1 VDHTP
6 PPFFKRGPA
15 PLVRLFFFASLSLAL
30 LVIDARFRY
39 VEGLR
44 GWLAL
49 AAYPLQ
55 RAATA
60 PIDLLMGI
68 GSYFSLQANL
78 LEENRELRERALAN
92 AQDAQ
97 RYQAAQAETAEL
109 RRVIGA
115 GERLPVQ
122 ATPAEVLYLGRDP
135 YSHKLF
141 IDRGSVQGVKAGSP
155 VADETGVVGQITRVH
170 PLVSEVTLLT
180 NPDQAIPVQVVRN
193 GLRAVAFGGGNAGTL
208 ELRYMPANAEVHP
221 GDRLVTSGIDGVYPP
236 GLAVASVVNVERD
249 EEHSFARVIC
259 RPTAGVD
266 RGRYVLILSSDNL
279 RPPRPDEAQTS
290 KERRGDK
297 TRRSRAKEKQADD
310 SQ

>member
-109 RRVIGA
+109 RRVMGA

>member
-60 PIDLLMGI
+60 PIDLLLGI
-68 GSYFSLQANL
+68 GSYFSLQADL
-78 LEENRELRERALAN
+78 LDENRQLRERALAN

-109 RRVIGA
+109 RRLIGA

-122 ATPAEVLYLGRDP
+122 AMPAEVLYLGRDP

-141 IDRGSVQGVKAGSP
+141 IDRGGVQGVKAGSP

-221 GDRLVTSGIDGVYPP
+221 GDRLVTSGIDGVYPA

-266 RGRYVLILSSDNL
+266 RGRYVLILSSENL
-279 RPPRPDEAQTS
+279 RPLRPDEAQTS
-290 KERRGDK
+290 KDRRGDK

>member
-1 VDHTP
+1 MDHTP

-30 LVIDARFRY
+30 LVVDARFRY

-44 GWLAL
+44 SWLAL

-78 LEENRELRERALAN
+78 LEENQRLRERALAN

-97 RYQAAQAETAEL
+97 RYQAAQAEAAEL
-109 RRVIGA
+109 RRLIGA

-122 ATPAEVLYLGRDP
+122 AMPAEVLYLGRDP

-141 IDRGSVQGVKAGSP
+141 IDRGAVQGVKAGSP
-155 VADETGVVGQITRVH
+155 VADETGVIGQITRVH

-208 ELRYMPANAEVHP
+208 ELRYMPANAEIHA
-221 GDRLVTSGIDGVYPP
+221 GDRLVTSGIDGVYPA
-236 GLAVASVVNVERD
+236 GLAVASVVSVERD

-259 RPTAGVD
+259 RPSAGVD
-266 RGRYVLILSSDNL
+266 RGRYVLILTSETA
-279 RPPRPDEAQTS
+279 RPPRPDESQTS
-290 KERRGDK
+290 KDRRGDK
-297 TRRSRAKEKQADD
+297 SRRSRAKEKPADE

>member
-1 VDHTP
+1 MDHTP

-78 LEENRELRERALAN
+78 LEENQRLRERALAN

-97 RYQAAQAETAEL
+97 RYQAAQAEAAEL
-109 RRVIGA
+109 RRLIGA
-115 GERLPVQ
+115 GEKLPVQ
-122 ATPAEVLYLGRDP
+122 AMPAEVLYLGRDP

-141 IDRGSVQGVKAGSP
+141 IDRGAVQGVKAGSP

-221 GDRLVTSGIDGVYPP
+221 GDRLVTSGIDGVYPA
-236 GLAVASVVNVERD
+236 GLAVASVMNVERD
-249 EEHSFARVIC
+249 EEHSFAKVIC

-266 RGRYVLILSSDNL
+266 RGRYVLILSSETV
-279 RPPRPDEAQTS
+279 RPPRPDEAQNS

-297 TRRSRAKEKQADD
+297 PRRSRAKEKQADD